1 MTTRPNPLSAPPSL
15 KRWLPMAVLGL
26 VVMLAGVV
34 LPQLLPSATAMPETT
49 PKTADPQEP
58 WAYNPPALT
67 EGPDARA
74 MLLRLGMGTVIVVAL
89 CIGTLWLG
97 KRWLQVAPT
106 PAAGER
112 QLGVLE
118 TLPLNHRCCVY
129 LIRAGSHQ
137 LLAGVDGSGLKA
149 LVPLVAPFEQALTE
163 VQTGD
168 MAGPPPL
175 PSAPERRT

>member
-1 MTTRPNPLSAPPSL
+1 MTTRPNPLSTPPSL
-15 KRWLPMAVLGL
+15 KRWLPLAVLGL
-26 VVMLAGVV
+26 IVMLAGVV
-34 LPQLLPSATAMPETT
+34 LPQLLPSATAVPETT
-49 PKTADPQEP
+49 PKTSADQQDP
-58 WAYNPPALT
+58 WAYNPPSLT
-67 EGPDARA
+67 DGPDARA

-106 PAAGER
+106 PAVGER

-118 TLPLNHRCCVY
+118 ALPLNHRCCVY

-137 LLAGVDGSGLKA
+137 LLAGVDSSGLKA

-163 VQTGD
+163 VQAGD
-168 MAGPPPL
+168 AAGPPM